1 MLGPKLQSTRLRV
14 FQKLKRFEVNNPD
27 SIGNECKTVVTIV
40 TMRYAKL
47 RCYAYKFLG
56 FGYCGGQEDLASR

>member
-1 MLGPKLQSTRLRV
+1 MVGPKLQSTQLRV
-14 FQKLKRFEVNNPD
+14 FQKLKRCEVNNPD

-56 FGYCGGQEDLASR
+56 FGYWGAREDWASR